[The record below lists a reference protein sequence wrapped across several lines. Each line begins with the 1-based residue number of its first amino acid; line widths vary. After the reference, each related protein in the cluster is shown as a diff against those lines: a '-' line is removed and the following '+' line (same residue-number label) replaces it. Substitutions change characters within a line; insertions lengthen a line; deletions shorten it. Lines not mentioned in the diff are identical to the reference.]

1 MAPISVYATYC
12 AHFVFP
18 SFLHYN
24 GMHIQLSKIHV
35 LPRFQN
41 KMLQDRILEK
51 ILDFTFS
58 IFWKERLKHSDIS
71 KLSVSSLLVAQL
83 KGKN

>member
-41 KMLQDRILEK
+41 KMPQDRILEK
-51 ILDFTFS
+51 ILILRLAYFGKRGYSIQTF
-58 IFWKERLKHSDIS
+58 
-71 KLSVSSLLVAQL
+71 Q
-83 KGKN
+83 N

>member
-51 ILDFTFS
+51 I
-58 IFWKERLKHSDIS
+58 
-71 KLSVSSLLVAQL
+71 
-83 KGKN
+83 

>member
-41 KMLQDRILEK
+41 KMPQDRILEK
-51 ILDFTFS
+51 I
-58 IFWKERLKHSDIS
+58 
-71 KLSVSSLLVAQL
+71 
-83 KGKN
+83 

>member
-1 MAPISVYATYC
+1 MCVCQRKKSNTLKMAPISVYATYC

-41 KMLQDRILEK
+41 KMPQDRILEK
-51 ILDFTFS
+51 NLILRLAYFGKRGYNIQTF
-58 IFWKERLKHSDIS
+58 
-71 KLSVSSLLVAQL
+71 Q
-83 KGKN
+83 N

>member
-41 KMLQDRILEK
+41 KMPQDRILEK
-51 ILDFTFS
+51 NLILRLAYFGKRGYNIQTF
-58 IFWKERLKHSDIS
+58 
-71 KLSVSSLLVAQL
+71 Q
-83 KGKN
+83 N

>member
-41 KMLQDRILEK
+41 KMLQDQILEK
-51 ILDFTFS
+51 NLILRLAYFRKRGYSIQTF
-58 IFWKERLKHSDIS
+58 
-71 KLSVSSLLVAQL
+71 Q
-83 KGKN
+83 N